1 MGQLDSKVAIV
12 TGANSGIGRAF
23 AIQLA
28 KEGAIVVINYAHAQ
42 HKAEQVRQTIE
53 QNKGKALVIQA
64 DVSQYQQVMG
74 LISQTVEHFNRLDIM
89 VNNAGMEIRSPFLDV
104 TEEHWDRVVSIN
116 LNSRI
121 PKS

>member
-12 TGANSGIGRAF
+12 IGANSGIGRAF

-53 QNKGKALVIQA
+53 QNRVRRSSFRRRSSRLSCATDYGT
-64 DVSQYQQVMG
+64 
-74 LISQTVEHFNRLDIM
+74 IS
-89 VNNAGMEIRSPFLDV
+89 
-104 TEEHWDRVVSIN
+104 
-116 LNSRI
+116 
-121 PKS
+121 